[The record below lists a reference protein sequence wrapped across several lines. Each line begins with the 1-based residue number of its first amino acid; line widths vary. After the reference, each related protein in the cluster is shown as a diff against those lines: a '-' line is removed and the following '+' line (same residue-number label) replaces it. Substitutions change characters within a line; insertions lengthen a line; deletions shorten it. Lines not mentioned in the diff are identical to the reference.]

1 MRESSKHAQV
11 LPAEKLDIYIH
22 INSEVPSLFLDSN
35 VRQDFFIA
43 DVYKHSKPL
52 FLAATS
58 IVVVLTI
65 LKGSWLDI
73 M

>member
-1 MRESSKHAQV
+1 M
-11 LPAEKLDIYIH
+11 
-22 INSEVPSLFLDSN
+22 FLDSN